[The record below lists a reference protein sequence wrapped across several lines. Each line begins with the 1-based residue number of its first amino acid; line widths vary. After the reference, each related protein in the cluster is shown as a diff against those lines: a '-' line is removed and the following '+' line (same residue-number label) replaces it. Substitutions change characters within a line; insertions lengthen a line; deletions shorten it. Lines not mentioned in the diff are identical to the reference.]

1 MKLFTTTL
9 SAAALLFGS
18 LLYAQSSDRI
28 TVRFAT
34 PVMVGE
40 TQIPA
45 GQCDIQVMRSNA
57 DSILL
62 VVRPES
68 GSAVSVM
75 ASHFDGSNTK
85 VNGDANVILDH
96 KGDNMHL
103 SQILFPDH
111 TGYQVTE

>member
-1 MKLFTTTL
+1 MTLFTTAI

-18 LLYAQSSDRI
+18 ILHAQTSDRI

-34 PVMVGE
+34 PVLVGE

-68 GSAVSVM
+68 GAAVSVL
-75 ASHFDGSNTK
+75 ANHYDNSSAK
-85 VNGDANVILDH
+85 VKGDANVILDK
-96 KGDNMHL
+96 KGDNLHL
-103 SQILFPDH
+103 SQILFPDN

>member
-18 LLYAQSSDRI
+18 ILHAQSGDRI

-34 PVMVGE
+34 PVIVGE

-68 GSAVSVM
+68 G
-75 ASHFDGSNTK
+75 NT
-85 VNGDANVILDH
+85 
-96 KGDNMHL
+96 
-103 SQILFPDH
+103 
-111 TGYQVTE
+111 T